1 MRRAERRDVER
12 LSCRSTSTRLD
23 PLSAGRPPIGR
34 SHRTHSISTATE
46 RGVSGMMGG
55 TGTGRRIPA
64 SLGTI
69 ATS

>member
-12 LSCRSTSTRLD
+12 LSCRSTSTR
-23 PLSAGRPPIGR
+23 
-34 SHRTHSISTATE
+34 RTRTRSISTATE

-69 ATS
+69 TTS

>member
-1 MRRAERRDVER
+1 MRGEIDALPDRVGPNAVMWNDCHE
-12 LSCRSTSTRLD
+12 LSFYFNPTDADAFHLN
-23 PLSAGRPPIGR
+23 
-34 SHRTHSISTATE
+34 ATE

-69 ATS
+69 TTS